1 MKLRVPLIALTI
13 LATVLIGSVGTATA
27 ASAAAPRES
36 VAVAGPCPY
45 DAGHPELR
53 RGSSGEAVR
62 HLQCLLRE
70 VWRYGVTVDSS
81 FGPITEA
88 AVIAH
93 QRDCGI
99 AADGIVGPN
108 TWRALHPDTASAA
121 CRD

>member
-1 MKLRVPLIALTI
+1 MKLRIPLVALTI
-13 LATVLIGSVGTATA
+13 LATVLIGSAGTATA
-27 ASAAAPRES
+27 ASAPAPRE
-36 VAVAGPCPY
+36 AVALGGPCPY

-70 VWRYGVTVDSS
+70 VWGYSVTTDSQ
-81 FGPITEA
+81 FGPITER

-99 AADGIVGPN
+99 GDDGRVGPI
-108 TWRALHPDTASAA
+108 TWRHLHPDTTTAA